1 MIRIRLVRDNQPY
14 LDLLCFNIESSRKA
28 CFDTREVGVLWW
40 RLVFN
45 AHSTRLSMKRDFFRS
60 LLAITFGIT
69 AFTQLSQGDR
79 PEVLQVLS
87 DLDRPVAAAFGPGGD
102 TLFVANRSR
111 GTIGALRN
119 MGSLTKFT
127 RSDDGSYKMASKRF
141 VVGLTAPSAIDFA
154 PISYADDLPAGVLFL
169 VSGTPLI
176 QNEDERMSKD
186 VTKDFIGITV
196 VDTTSGK
203 ILRKVNLSPAA
214 PMKMAGEYS
223 LISPNCLSFD
233 KQGNLYIADT
243 GIGGNMFMFKKQVQS
258 QPAFYRISSDGIRQM
273 LQGEAPTGAQVMKV
287 TSIPSDMR
295 YQESDDS
302 LYFVA
307 NHIVGATKGAVFK
320 AGSSGFRGQFS
331 VQTLVRELD
340 PLSSLVLLPNG
351 KQLLISSSGELHI
364 PRGKKASREIRFKPE
379 VRFSTPGRVDLLPL
393 ADGTALLAVPE
404 ETGGAGVGKGQRV
417 KIVKLPAKF

>member
-1 MIRIRLVRDNQPY
+1 
-14 LDLLCFNIESSRKA
+14 
-28 CFDTREVGVLWW
+28 
-40 RLVFN
+40 
-45 AHSTRLSMKRDFFRS
+45 MKRDFFRS
-60 LLAITFGIT
+60 LSAIILTVSCIATFAPG
-69 AFTQLSQGDR
+69 AR
-79 PEVLQVLS
+79 PEVLQILG
-87 DLDRPVAAAFGPGGD
+87 DLDRPVAAAFGPGGE
-102 TLFVANRSR
+102 TIFVANRSR
-111 GTIGALRN
+111 GTIGALRG
-119 MGSLTKFT
+119 MGSVAKFE
-127 RSDDGSYKMASKRF
+127 RESDGSYKMASKRF
-141 VVGLTAPSAIDFA
+141 VVGLTAPAAIDFA
-154 PISYADDLPAGVLFL
+154 PISFGEDLPVGVLFL

-176 QNEDERMSKD
+176 ENEDERMSKD
-186 VTKDFIGITV
+186 VTKDFIGISV
-196 VDTTSGK
+196 IDTTTGK
-203 ILRKVNLSPAA
+203 TLRKINLSPAA
-214 PMKMAGEYS
+214 PAKMAGEFS

-258 QPAFYRISSDGIRQM
+258 QPAFYRIERDA
-273 LQGEAPTGAQVMKV
+273 LTKLLNGESADDTQVMKV

-295 YQESDDS
+295 YNEAEDS

-379 VRFSTPGRVDLLPL
+379 MRFSTPGRVDLLPL
-393 ADGTALLAVPE
+393 GDGTALLAVPE
-404 ETGGAGVGKGQRV
+404 ETGSAGIGKGQRV